1 MLGRPNLFTSYEAE
15 TSILPTWTQRAAIGL
30 LLLVLLLLPFGLLP
44 GLGFLGDDAS
54 WLRLITTA
62 FAFGIAALGLNLLT
76 GIAGQVSLGH
86 AFFMGVGAYAAAI
99 LGGDSGSNLWGL
111 GLPIWIWLPG
121 AGIAAALAGIIV
133 SPTAVRVRGLYLG
146 IMTIGLV
153 FIGIHLSRVMPFVSG
168 PAEIGRDFPALEFA
182 LWRDMDPIISFEGSQ
197 TWFGVDLPRGAAAY
211 FLVGV
216 LLALATLAHKNLARS
231 RTGRAFAA
239 IRDRDV
245 AAEVM
250 GVPEAKY
257 KMTAFALSSGFAGI
271 SGAVFASF
279 VGRLPPES
287 WDLILSIEFVA
298 IILIGGAGTT
308 AGTLLGTFF
317 IVLLPRLVEDAAVW
331 MGEQAGGSGP
341 LAALWDTLV
350 STGGDF
356 GIVSTQRI
364 APGFP
369 LTVASLETVLYG
381 AMLVIF
387 LLFEPLGL
395 FGVWVRI
402 RNYFKTWPFTY

>member
-1 MLGRPNLFTSYEAE
+1 MLGRPNLYTSYEAE
-15 TSILPTWTQRAAIGL
+15 TSILPTWTQRVAIGL
-30 LLLVLLLLPFGLLP
+30 LLLLALLLPFGLIP

-62 FAFGIAALGLNLLT
+62 VVFAIAALGLNVLT

-86 AFFMGVGAYAAAI
+86 AFFMGVGAYTAAI
-99 LGGDSGSNLWGL
+99 LGGSPEAAEWGL

-121 AGIAAALAGIIV
+121 AGLGAALAGIIV
-133 SPTAVRVRGLYLG
+133 SPTAVRIRGLYLG

-168 PAEIGRDFPALEFA
+168 PAEIGRDFPPLEFA
-182 LWRDMDPIISFEGSQ
+182 LWRGMEPIISFEGRQ
-197 TWFGVDLPRGAAAY
+197 TWFGVELPRGAAAY
-211 FLVGV
+211 FLMLV
-216 LLALATLAHKNLARS
+216 LLVVATVAHKNIARS

-257 KMTAFALSSGFAGI
+257 KMIAFALSSGFAGVA
-271 SGAVFASF
+271 GALFASF
-279 VGRLPPES
+279 VGLLPPEF
-287 WDLILSIEFVA
+287 WDLILSVEFVA
-298 IILIGGAGTT
+298 ILLIGGAGTT

-317 IVLLPRLVEDAAVW
+317 IVLLPRLVEDASIW

-341 LAALWDTLV
+341 LSALWDTIV
-350 STGGDF
+350 STGGADF

-369 LTVASLETVLYG
+369 LTVSSLETVLYG
-381 AMLVIF
+381 AMLVVF
-387 LLFEPLGL
+387 LLSGERHTSRSGS
-395 FGVWVRI
+395 
-402 RNYFKTWPFTY
+402 